1 MLRFILFLFSF
12 GMSVIG
18 FTYIIIYLNLMSMD
32 YTFIEYLKF
41 ISTRFECLISIIGLI
56 IVSII
61 ILGRKDKNDIYIWYT
76 FKFLW

>member
-18 FTYIIIYLNLMSMD
+18 FTYIIIYLNLLSMGYSFSD
-32 YTFIEYLKF
+32 YLVFIL
-41 ISTRFECLISIIGLI
+41 TRFECLISVIGLF

-61 ILGRKDKNDIYIWYT
+61 ILGRKDKNDIYI
-76 FKFLW
+76 

>member
-18 FTYIIIYLNLMSMD
+18 FTYIIIYLNLLDMGYS
-32 YTFIEYLKF
+32 FGEYFKF
-41 ISTRFECLISIIGLI
+41 ISSRIECLISIIGLF

-61 ILGRKDKNDIYIWYT
+61 ILGRKDKYDLYI
-76 FKFLW
+76 